1 MPLIGVFGRF
11 VVVALLAAGL
21 AAGTAPFVATVS
33 SADAK
38 RPTRVATPVKLAV
51 KVGYLGR
58 AYDEPPPLSLI
69 DKVLTDNGV
78 QGARIGIK
86 YNATTGRLLG
96 HGYELVTKT
105 IGHEEDIRAAAAA
118 MIGEGVSFIVA
129 DLEPKDLLAVS
140 DLPEAKGLTLFNIRS
155 SNDDLRGKNCRRNL
169 FHVIPSWAQR
179 ADALAQYLIWKQWR
193 RWFLIAGKQPSDLE
207 FVAAI
212 KRAAKRFGG
221 KIVEERSYEFEG
233 GNRRTDD
240 GHQQV
245 QTQMPLLTQRLP
257 EHEVVFVADASEV
270 FGDYLMWR
278 TFVPRPVVGTH
289 GLIAV
294 AWHRSFEQ
302 YAGTQMQNRFEK
314 LVGRTMTERDYA
326 AWLAVRIV
334 GEAVLRSNSDDP
346 ATLRNYIMSDKFK
359 VAGFK
364 GQGLNFR
371 GWNHQLRQPVLLSGP
386 RTLVSI
392 SPQPRFL
399 HQRYLTDTLGIDEPE
414 SRCQFPE

>member
-1 MPLIGVFGRF
+1 MLSVRVLCISFLTGVLWLF
-11 VVVALLAAGL
+11 AAGASAQTDGEKQSVRREN
-21 AAGTAPFVATVS
+21 AA
-33 SADAK
+33 
-38 RPTRVATPVKLAV
+38 PVKLSV
-51 KVGYLGR
+51 RIGYLTR
-58 AYDEPPPLSLI
+58 EYDEPPPLSLI
-69 DKVLTDNGV
+69 DKVLADNGV
-78 QGARIGIK
+78 QGARVGVK

-96 HGYELVTKT
+96 HAYELV
-105 IGHEEDIRAAAAA
+105 EEKVSPEGDLIAAARNLLSNG
-118 MIGEGVSFIVA
+118 ISFIVA
-129 DLEPKDLLAVS
+129 DLESTDLLAVA
-140 DLPEAKGLTLFNIRS
+140 DMPETKGAAIFNIRS
-155 SNDDLRGKNCRRNL
+155 SNDDLRGKNCRRNI
-169 FHVIPSWAQR
+169 FHVVPSWAQR
-179 ADALAQYLIWKQWR
+179 ADAIAQFLIWKQWR
-193 RWFLIAGKQPSDLE
+193 RWFLIAGKQPKDLE

-212 KRAAKRFGG
+212 KRSAKRFGG
-221 KIVEERSYEFEG
+221 KIVEERSYKFEG

-245 QTQMPLLTQRLP
+245 QTQMPLLTQSVP

-278 TFVPRPVVGTH
+278 TFTPRPVVGTH

-302 YAGTQMQNRFEK
+302 YAGTQMQNRFER

-326 AWLAVRIV
+326 AWLSVRIV
-334 GEAVLRSNSDDP
+334 GEAVLRKNSDVSEL
-346 ATLRNYIMSDKFK
+346 LREYIESDDFK

-371 GWNHQLRQPVLLSGP
+371 RWNHQLRQPVLLSGP

-399 HQRYLTDTLGIDEPE
+399 HQRYLTDTLGVDEPE
-414 SRCQFPE
+414 SKCRFDN